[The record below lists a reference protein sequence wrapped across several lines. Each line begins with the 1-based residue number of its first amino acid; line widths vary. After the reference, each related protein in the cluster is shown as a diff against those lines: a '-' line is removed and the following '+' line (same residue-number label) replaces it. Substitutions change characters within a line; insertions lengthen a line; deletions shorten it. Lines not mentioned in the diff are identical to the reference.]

1 MPATSTMQKQQT
13 LSIIKPD
20 AVAKNHIGDILA
32 LFEKEGL
39 KIVAARMVHL
49 SEADAKAFYA
59 VHKERPFYK
68 DLVSFMKSGP
78 ILVLVLEGN
87 DAVAKNRKIMG
98 ATNPANAEPG
108 TIRKRFASSIEQNA
122 VHGSDSL
129 DNAKTEISF
138 FFKQNEIFSR

>member
-1 MPATSTMQKQQT
+1 MQKQQT